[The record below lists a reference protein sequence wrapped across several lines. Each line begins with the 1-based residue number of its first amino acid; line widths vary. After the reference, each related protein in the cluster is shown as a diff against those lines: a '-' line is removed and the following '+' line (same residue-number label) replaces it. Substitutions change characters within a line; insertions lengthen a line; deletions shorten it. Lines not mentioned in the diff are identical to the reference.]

1 MRLTVNGLTVIS
13 MSFLA
18 HKVRLNKLPVL
29 NRLQQVQQAL
39 QRTTWEDHYLEVTVH
54 ARWTWLTVMPIQVY
68 SLAGEKKIQQPAF
81 HWTIF
86 NTKI

>member
-54 ARWTWLTVMPIQVY
+54 AR
-68 SLAGEKKIQQPAF
+68 
-81 HWTIF
+81 
-86 NTKI
+86 